1 MSMLRFLFCIR
12 DEHETLVA
20 TLDMWKFRVVTVGIR
35 ALGFRFCRLAY
46 NVGLARS
53 MVPTSMH
60 RHRQVRLAQD
70 KKRETFS
77 NSHAF
82 LC

>member
-1 MSMLRFLFCIR
+1 MGILRVIFYIR

-35 ALGFRFCRLAY
+35 ALGFRLCRLAY
-46 NVGLARS
+46 DVGLTHS
-53 MVPTSMH
+53 MIPTSMP
-60 RHRQVRLAQD
+60 RHRQVRLTQD

-77 NSHAF
+77 NSHAL